1 MVSRMMV
8 GEGVIRVFRFSS
20 IRMAREE
27 EDVNNC
33 HLSTRNV
40 ANMRV
45 YEIKH
50 HEMSAPRERERE
62 SYEKQNI

>member
-45 YEIKH
+45 
-50 HEMSAPRERERE
+50 
-62 SYEKQNI
+62 